1 MKRTTSPQ
9 IIRLRRAAGTAGAFT
24 YGSGV
29 SAARPLR
36 GERAP
41 KPAPMVTTP
50 KRAPFV
56 SLRNSRIK
64 QAARKRSF

>member
-24 YGSGV
+24 YGSALG
-29 SAARPLR
+29 AARPLR
-36 GERAP
+36 GT
-41 KPAPMVTTP
+41 PAPMATKP
-50 KRAPFV
+50 KRARFASV
-56 SLRNSRIK
+56 RTALIK